1 MNRLYQSINLFLY
14 VCSQNECRKQPSP
27 CWTVLHIGNTQ
38 PMTPSD
44 SATSLQL
51 CSLSVV
57 LWYSTFSKLMSTKY
71 WFVIHTAFA
80 VYFHST
86 CIFHSF
92 VGCSQHE
99 SSGRPNN
106 LNTIHNMHVSAKSLI
121 VSAFALNILF
131 SHRSC
136 IIHTFVGR
144 LHHTR
149 WVLSETIGV
158 VDLLICRS

>member
-1 MNRLYQSINLFLY
+1 MQSKRMSETAISLLDSPAHWKHTTNDTERQRYLF
-14 VCSQNECRKQPSP
+14 
-27 CWTVLHIGNTQ
+27 T
-38 PMTPSD
+38 
-44 SATSLQL
+44 
-51 CSLSVV
+51 VV
-57 LWYSTFSKLMSTKY
+57 LSQCCIVESTFSKLMSTKY
-71 WFVIHTAFA
+71 WFGIHTAFA
-80 VYFHST
+80 VYFHWT

-131 SHRSC
+131 SHLSC
-136 IIHTFVGR
+136 IFNTFVGR

-149 WVLSETIGV
+149 SVLSETIGV